1 MTENPY
7 ARWLKID
14 FDLCLPVIGRNGLDV
29 ILEQVAIRV
38 HQAMG
43 LGPKPSTYLDLEQLQ
58 VADYS
63 AFEGV
68 SEEQRQFIAGL
79 HTREPI
85 RPEEM
90 IFFAL
95 RSLFQ
100 FAWPKPTS
108 DGASS
113 LMGTVSI
120 LSGFRRWAY
129 PWGRR
134 NSEPG
139 TSDKMAILGPF
150 CQIILCLTGL
160 RRKTRTVGVAKEK
173 VT

>member
-1 MTENPY
+1 MPENPY

-14 FDLCLPVIGRNGLDV
+14 FDWCRPVLGRDGLNSV
-29 ILEQVAIRV
+29 LEQVIMRV

-43 LGPKPSTYLDLEQLQ
+43 LGPKSSTYLDLEQLQ

-68 SEEQRQFIAGL
+68 SKEQRQFIAEL

-90 IFFAL
+90 IFLAL

-100 FAWPKPTS
+100 FGWPKPTS
-108 DGASS
+108 NDDIRFAA
-113 LMGTVSI
+113 
-120 LSGFRRWAY
+120 AY
-129 PWGRR
+129 DHVL
-134 NSEPG
+134 NQVLAD
-139 TSDKMAILGPF
+139 TALD
-150 CQIILCLTGL
+150 
-160 RRKTRTVGVAKEK
+160 VAKQFTAADALLPYTIETYEHRQ
-173 VT
+173 VA